1 MKAGKIWGQTE
12 LIHANGVL
20 EFHRIEYK
28 AGYKCS
34 EHEHEFKWN
43 GFFVE
48 SGKMIVR
55 VWQNDYDLVDETLLL
70 PGDFTQVKPGCVH
83 QFEGVKDGVAFELYW
98 AEFNHNDIK
107 RRSVGRSLSAHEYED
122 NPSEIEKDYEEDP
135 LRKMVNK
142 VKPKRDHSVLGKG
155 KMLSQS
161 ADPLVSAGYSY
172 SGILDKDGA
181 LRGIVTTPEHNTS
194 VPHPWHSRWGMDP
207 KER

>member
-48 SGKMIVR
+48 SGKMLIR
-55 VWQNDYDLVDETLLL
+55 VWQNDYDLVDETILL
-70 PGDFTQVKPGCVH
+70 PGDFTQVKPGCIH
-83 QFEGVKDGVAFELYW
+83 QFEGIESGVAFELYW

-107 RRSVGRSLSAHEYED
+107 RRTVGTPTD
-122 NPSEIEKDYEEDP
+122 IKDPEEGDP
-135 LRKMVNK
+135 LLRIMEEENDVFGKGTVFNK
-142 VKPKRDHSVLGKG
+142 NYSRVKDLETEELIRQQTLRDHDQGL
-155 KMLSQS
+155 
-161 ADPLVSAGYSY
+161 
-172 SGILDKDGA
+172 
-181 LRGIVTTPEHNTS
+181 
-194 VPHPWHSRWGMDP
+194 
-207 KER
+207 